1 MTGPRGDA
9 SALPP
14 YNATVDLLER
24 NLTPGRAERTYL
36 ITHER
41 TWSYAE
47 MAASADGAGAGLLD
61 LGLTRGDRV
70 IVAMRDRAEFVSTF
84 WGAMKAGLVPVPVPE
99 GLSAPD
105 LRFILA
111 DSEARAIVCD
121 PASARTVS
129 EARQE
134 GVACLIAEGSAHDG
148 VLGWSDVCGKPL
160 PLEPAQT
167 NEEDIALWLYT
178 SGTTGLPKA
187 VMHRHRDLG
196 AAPHALAE
204 QIIGLSSEDVVL
216 SASKMYFAYGLGN
229 QVYLPASVGAAVVVN
244 QAPMLAAT
252 LQSLLVRKRPTV
264 LFGVP
269 AFFSGF
275 AREPDTELPSSVRM
289 ALSAGEA
296 LAIELFELFQRRFGL
311 PLLDGLG
318 STEALHHVTCN
329 RPDDIVLGSVGP
341 PLDGYEVQAL
351 DRDRQP
357 VPEGES
363 GELWLRGPTTF
374 AGYWRRPELTA
385 RAYLGDW
392 IRTGDL
398 VRITDGRVFHHGRLD
413 DLIKVGG
420 VWMAPVE
427 VEDVLR
433 GHPDV
438 IDAAVVA
445 TDDRE
450 GVPVLR
456 AFVVSRRKDADLGK
470 ELKHLC
476 RRRLATFKVPKF
488 YEMVDEL
495 PRTPTGKLQRFIL
508 RTPAGQRGRSAT
520 D

>member
-1 MTGPRGDA
+1 ARSPVHPRRQRGTGHRVRPGLGQDRFGG
-9 SALPP
+9 
-14 YNATVDLLER
+14 E
-24 NLTPGRAERTYL
+24 PGRRGVPHSRGVGSRRRT
-36 ITHER
+36 
-41 TWSYAE
+41 
-47 MAASADGAGAGLLD
+47 
-61 LGLTRGDRV
+61 
-70 IVAMRDRAEFVSTF
+70 
-84 WGAMKAGLVPVPVPE
+84 GLVRRVRE
-99 GLSAPD
+99 AP
-105 LRFILA
+105 
-111 DSEARAIVCD
+111 SPRAGPD
-121 PASARTVS
+121 QRGGH
-129 EARQE
+129 RL
-134 GVACLIAEGSAHDG
+134 VAVHVGD
-148 VLGWSDVCGKPL
+148 
-160 PLEPAQT
+160 
-167 NEEDIALWLYT
+167 
-178 SGTTGLPKA
+178 
-187 VMHRHRDLG
+187 HR
-196 AAPHALAE
+196 
-204 QIIGLSSEDVVL
+204 
-216 SASKMYFAYGLGN
+216 
-229 QVYLPASVGAAVVVN
+229 
-244 QAPMLAAT
+244 
-252 LQSLLVRKRPTV
+252 
-264 LFGVP
+264 
-269 AFFSGF
+269 F

-392 IRTGDL
+392 VRTGDM
-398 VRITDGRVFHHGRLD
+398 VRITDGRVFRHGRLD

-470 ELKHLC
+470 ELKRLC

-495 PRTPTGKLQRFIL
+495 PRTP
-508 RTPAGQRGRSAT
+508 
-520 D
+520 